1 MPPEALFHNRTL
13 RVCYWTAEA
22 RVVDAERVEIE
33 RHMQRLGDV
42 KVEVIKELEAP
53 SAAGADLLIVA
64 AQKLQGKDFAV
75 WLGGFRKRIQRQG
88 SIWTPAL
95 ILADVSFDV
104 LSDILAEVTKEN
116 WYFDVVAPAHLSSLP
131 IRVANLLRIH
141 DHLHEL
147 KRYSGAL
154 DDINIKVK
162 MLESQMK
169 DLRAPAEAPKKT

>member
-1 MPPEALFHNRTL
+1 MMIRIMPSAALFANRSL
-13 RVCYWTAEA
+13 RVCYWNAEA
-22 RVVDAERVEIE
+22 KIVDAGKAELE
-33 RHMQRLGDV
+33 RHLKRLGDV
-42 KVEVIKELEAP
+42 KVEVIKALDAPEA
-53 SAAGADLLIVA
+53 AQADLLVVA
-64 AQKLQGKDFAV
+64 AQKLAAQDFPV
-75 WLGGFRKRIQRQG
+75 WLQGFRKRIQAKG

-104 LSDILAEVTKEN
+104 LSEILVEVTAEN

-147 KRYSGAL
+147 KRYSAAL
-154 DDINIKVK
+154 DDINTKVK

-169 DLRAPAEAPKKT
+169 DLRK